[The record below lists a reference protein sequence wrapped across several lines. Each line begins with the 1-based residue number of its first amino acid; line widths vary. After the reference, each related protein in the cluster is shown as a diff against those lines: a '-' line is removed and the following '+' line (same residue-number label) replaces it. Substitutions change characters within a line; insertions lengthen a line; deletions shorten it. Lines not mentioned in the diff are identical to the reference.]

1 MKGRQ
6 VEESDGNKSAF
17 CSNTHVIA
25 TSSHASR
32 RLSKG
37 GCRRRAKS
45 KNLSKESSLRARQTF
60 DCRERERAI
69 GSESGSVLATPSKL
83 CTVIFQGDDSLFNVI
98 LLVKARRLSP
108 HRTKT
113 TMRDDWDMNHSTST
127 NYRHCLSWTHR
138 HCLYLDSSLVTSSA
152 NKRKSCSTST
162 NMFWLRCSMIRRCR
176 GDRQD
181 DDCL

>member
-1 MKGRQ
+1 MHRGGSQRVGAGAVQ
-6 VEESDGNKSAF
+6 N
-17 CSNTHVIA
+17 
-25 TSSHASR
+25 R
-32 RLSKG
+32 RIFRK
-37 GCRRRAKS
+37 
-45 KNLSKESSLRARQTF
+45 RARCELVKLSTA
-60 DCRERERAI
+60 ERERAI